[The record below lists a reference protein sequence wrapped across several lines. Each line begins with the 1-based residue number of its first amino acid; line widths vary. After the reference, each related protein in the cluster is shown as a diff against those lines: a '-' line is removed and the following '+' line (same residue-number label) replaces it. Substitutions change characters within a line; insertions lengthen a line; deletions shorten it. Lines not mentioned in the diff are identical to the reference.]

1 MRTACA
7 PRRPLA
13 VAAVTKLELQVCIH
27 RSCKRQ
33 GSENIIKFVNDLG
46 ISEVKATTTGCLGN
60 CGNGP
65 NAVLLPAEQLLHHVA
80 TPADV
85 AQVLQSLGGASVDG
99 RVLQATQLRLAGNA
113 CAGQGDFK
121 QAIELYKRALE
132 LQPSSGTH
140 MLYSNMSAALLQAGD
155 KDAALDNA
163 QKAVDTSPRGFHN
176 STIRLID
183 CLYALG
189 RYGEAAE
196 ACRRAAQADSSFAF
210 RQEYQAIKRAL
221 QGAGQKV

>member
-1 MRTACA
+1 MCVHRT
-7 PRRPLA
+7 
-13 VAAVTKLELQVCIH
+13 
-27 RSCKRQ
+27 CKRQ
-33 GSENIIKFVNDLG
+33 GADNILKFVNDLG
-46 ISEVKATTTGCLGN
+46 LPEVKATPTGCLGN

-85 AQVLQSLGGASVDG
+85 TQVLKGLAGASIDES
-99 RVLQATQLRLAGNA
+99 VLQATQLRLAGNA

-121 QAIELYKRALE
+121 QAIELYQRALE
-132 LQPSSGTH
+132 LKPSSGVH
-140 MLYSNMSAALLQAGD
+140 MLHSNLSAALLQAGD
-155 KDAALDNA
+155 KEAALQSA
-163 QKAVDTSPRGFHN
+163 RKAVESSPRGFHN

-196 ACRRAAQADSSFAF
+196 ACRNAVQADSSFTF
-210 RQEYQAIKRAL
+210 DGSYQTIKRAL
-221 QGAGQKV
+221 QRAGQQV